1 MTRVGYRL
9 DVLVRLAEIG
19 HRRAAC
25 SFAAAAAVARSHA
38 DRAARLGAEARPRA
52 RDAATMDADTGAY
65 RTVDARRR
73 SDAHVRLETGRAA
86 RVEDDLA
93 RASDLAALAHVR
105 VAELRQELGRASRD
119 ARLQEALRDAAM
131 SRMSAERQRREA
143 RRANAD
149 ALDAWCARRIA
160 DDD

>member
-38 DRAARLGAEARPRA
+38 DRAARLAELARA
-52 RDAATMDADTGAY
+52 LRDAATMDADTGAY

-73 SDAHVRLETGRAA
+73 SDAHVRLATGRAA

-93 RASDLAALAHVR
+93 RASDLAVLANAR
-105 VAELRQELGRASRD
+105 VAERRRELGRASCD

-131 SRMSAERQRREA
+131 SRMNAERQRREA